1 MSTEIK
7 VVIGANFGDEGK
19 GTAVDYFTYQ
29 FYKEYKNT
37 VVVLSNGGSQR
48 GHTVTLPSGGRHI
61 FRHFGSGSFFGAYTY
76 LPKYYI
82 VNPMNWAE
90 EHKHFVTKGTPL

>member
-37 VVVLSNGGSQR
+37 YYSFIAMIFLSALL
-48 GHTVTLPSGGRHI
+48 VI
-61 FRHFGSGSFFGAYTY
+61 FRHNILNA
-76 LPKYYI
+76 
-82 VNPMNWAE
+82 
-90 EHKHFVTKGTPL
+90 KGINDRFLRISVGIENVEDLIEDLRQAFKV